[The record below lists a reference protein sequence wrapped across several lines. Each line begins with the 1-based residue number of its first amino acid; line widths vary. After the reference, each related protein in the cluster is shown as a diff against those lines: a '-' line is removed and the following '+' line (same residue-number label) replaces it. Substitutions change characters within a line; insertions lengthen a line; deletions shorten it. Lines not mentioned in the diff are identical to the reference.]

1 MSNFSQEQN
10 EKDGL
15 HGGNEMS
22 DKTKFFEGKDFKDI
36 ENFVKKYEE
45 AYSLHSFQA
54 VMTGQGMKFYAILK
68 RTTCDPIAA
77 TTAHFGNVP

>member
-1 MSNFSQEQN
+1 MMP
-10 EKDGL
+10 DR
-15 HGGNEMS
+15 
-22 DKTKFFEGKDFKDI
+22 TKFFEGKDFKDI

-68 RTTCDPIAA
+68 IRTCDPIAA
-77 TTAHFGNVP
+77 PTAHFGTLP